1 MQKERYIIY
10 IVRNFV
16 DYVPGEKFCKSSKS
30 QGPVMGYGR
39 VCGVFC
45 MDSQQP
51 YDICSEITEQWDSS
65 GHSLHTYL
73 SRAYHLLMNCWCDG
87 VIILS

>member
-1 MQKERYIIY
+1 
-10 IVRNFV
+10 
-16 DYVPGEKFCKSSKS
+16 
-30 QGPVMGYGR
+30 MGYGKSLW
-39 VCGVFC
+39 GFC

-51 YDICSEITEQWDSS
+51 YDICDEITEQWDSS

-73 SRAYHLLMNCWCDG
+73 SRAYQPLNCWCDG